1 MALQPSR
8 PAHMSS
14 YAELCLQ
21 ALAEQGLGDKISLG
35 GAFGLLHYLDYRD
48 THDVDAWWTEKATPG
63 ARERV
68 IATLQAALQPFGQV
82 RVRTWG
88 EVASVE
94 LIVDSKAVFSF
105 QVAQR
110 SAQLRPSVQAP
121 WTAVRLDSLPDLIG
135 SKMVALVERGAPR
148 DFRDI
153 YTICQAKLANPF
165 QCWQLWRERQ
175 QLSNSDSDLMRARLA
190 VETHLARIAR
200 QRPLTQIVDPDQRA
214 QAEEVRNWYKREFLD
229 VNLD

>member
-1 MALQPSR
+1 MPLQPRR
-8 PAHMSS
+8 PAHIPD
-14 YAELCLQ
+14 YAELCLH

-48 THDVDAWWTEKATPG
+48 THDVDAWWTAESTPE
-63 ARERV
+63 AREQV
-68 IATLQAALQPFGQV
+68 IATLQDVLQPFGQV
-82 RVRTWG
+82 RVRAWG

-94 LIVDSKAVFSF
+94 LIVAGKAVFSF

-110 SAQLRPSVQAP
+110 SAQLQPSIQAP
-121 WTAVRLDSLPDLIG
+121 WTAVQLDSLPDLIA

-148 DFRDI
+148 DLRDI
-153 YTICQAKLANPF
+153 YTICQAKLASPAE
-165 QCWQLWRERQ
+165 CWQLWRVHQ
-175 QLSNSDSDLMRARLA
+175 QLARSDSDFVRARLA

-214 QAEEVRNWYKREFLD
+214 QAEQVRNWYKSEFLD